1 MFAKYAKQSTE
12 VMCNDMSNQGMY
24 DATMRYIEHRSGTG
38 SWDFR
43 TLYMAYPRQA
53 EILHGI
59 LIAEGI
65 VDADVVIQ
73 RHYVPRRIWNW

>member
-1 MFAKYAKQSTE
+1 
-12 VMCNDMSNQGMY
+12 MSNQSMY

-38 SWDFR
+38 FWDFR
-43 TLYMAYPRQA
+43 TLYMTYPWLA
-53 EILHGI
+53 DVLHEI

-73 RHYVPRRIWNW
+73 KHYVPRRI